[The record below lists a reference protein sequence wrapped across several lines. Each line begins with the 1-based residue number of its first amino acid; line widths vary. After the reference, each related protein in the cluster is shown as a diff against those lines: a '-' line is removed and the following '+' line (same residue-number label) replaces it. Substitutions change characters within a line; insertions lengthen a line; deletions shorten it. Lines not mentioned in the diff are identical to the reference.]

1 MEEITEP
8 ITEPAEVIEESY
20 FEPHSDSDYISAAF
34 NSLASVSDMD
44 GEIMSKTARADI
56 KRIRRQSLRII
67 SHCLNN
73 LYEEL
78 FEDSTDSDD

>member
-1 MEEITEP
+1 MEEKLPELI
-8 ITEPAEVIEESY
+8 VEELPEEMF
-20 FEPHSDSDYISAAF
+20 FEPYSDYEYIAAAF
-34 NSLASVSDMD
+34 NALASVGDMD

-78 FEDSTDSDD
+78 FEDTNDSDD